1 MEAHRDLLEK
11 KETEQEEKREADQNR
26 YEELKQQKEHDLTKF
41 EYLMSQTYLTH
52 EDLMEKLSRDQV
64 LERKEL
70 EAQKKALS

>member
-1 MEAHRDLLEK
+1 MEAHRELLEK